1 MEIKVKKNTWA
12 SVFWTVSVAAYMF
25 QCYQRN
31 LAILIVPCLA
41 MFLFIESNRI
51 RFQFYRN
58 YIPLYCFFFLYLT
71 TSGAISY
78 VNGTPISSILRFYL
92 ILLAIPLAQCVTE
105 PDFNS
110 EWTVL
115 KVLAT
120 VKASTVVLTW
130 MAIFIKQ
137 DYQSYRMWAQS
148 TGAGDIYILNG
159 IPRVQILGTSIF
171 VTLFVCEFMKEHRL
185 TFYGA
190 LMAVTALAAGNS
202 AYVLGIFSFGVFYYG
217 PVLLKWIKN
226 KNWKLIFV
234 IPISI
239 AMVIVF
245 ALYSLRSMKAKA
257 EFSNAVRVEQIQVLT
272 ETNPIIGNGLG
283 HSVSGGGVWRQYDG
297 DTYFELQTLYIY
309 NQIGIIGLGTFYLLS
324 LIPYTGQK
332 NRKKLMC
339 YITYLI
345 YTFFNPYCF
354 DSTHII
360 AVLLISNCVDK
371 NCRIASSGSERL
383 KK

>member
-58 YIPLYCFFFLYLT
+58 YIPLYCFFLLYLT

-115 KVLAT
+115 KALAT

-130 MAIFIKQ
+130 MDVFIKQ

-245 ALYSLRSMKAKA
+245 ALYSLRSMKAKV

-309 NQIGIIGLGTFYLLS
+309 NQIGIIGLGTFYLLTF
-324 LIPYTGQK
+324 IPYAGQ
-332 NRKKLMC
+332 KKLMC

-360 AVLLISNCVDK
+360 AVLLISNCVDE
-371 NCRIASSGSERL
+371 NFRIASSGSERL

>member
-58 YIPLYCFFFLYLT
+58 YIPLYCFFLLYLT

-130 MAIFIKQ
+130 MDVFIKQ

-245 ALYSLRSMKAKA
+245 ALYSLRSMKAKV

-309 NQIGIIGLGTFYLLS
+309 NQIGIIGLGTFYLLTF
-324 LIPYTGQK
+324 IPYAGQ
-332 NRKKLMC
+332 KKLMC

-371 NCRIASSGSERL
+371 NFRIASSGSERL